1 MRTITITGSEG
12 LLGSELC
19 NFFEK
24 TDNVKKLDLA
34 LGHDLA
40 DESFVKKWFKDN
52 PTTYLINCFAMNDH
66 GNSKTTLFDFSLDYF
81 NDYLKINL
89 TSLFSVCREFA
100 RNNNNGAIVNFSSIY
115 GMVSP
120 RPTLYDGAHKDIG
133 YCVSKEGVIN
143 MTKYLAIHL
152 APNLRVN
159 CVVPGGVGNDVK
171 TLSNID
177 NEYSK
182 LTPMKRMMK
191 KYELNGII
199 DFLCSEK
206 SSYVTGS
213 SYVVDGGFTS
223 W

>member
-1 MRTITITGSEG
+1 MRTITVTGSEG
-12 LLGSELC
+12 LLGSEIC
-19 NFFEK
+19 NFFDK
-24 TDNVKKLDLA
+24 TDNVHKLDLE
-34 LGHDLA
+34 LGHNLA

-66 GNSKTTLFDFSLDYF
+66 GNSKTTLFDFPLDYF

-100 RNNNNGAIVNFSSIY
+100 RNNNEGAIVNFSSIY

-152 APNLRVN
+152 APNIRVN
-159 CVVPGGVGNDVK
+159 CVVPGGVGDDQPQQR
-171 TLSNID
+171 ID
-177 NEYSK
+177 DYSK

-191 KYELNGII
+191 KNELNGIM

>member
-1 MRTITITGSEG
+1 MRTITVTGSEG

-24 TDNVKKLDLA
+24 TDNVKKLDLT
-34 LGHDLA
+34 LGHDLT

-81 NDYLKINL
+81 NDYLKTNL

-100 RNNNNGAIVNFSSIY
+100 RNNSNGAIVNFSSIY
-115 GMVSP
+115 GIVSP

-159 CVVPGGVGNDVK
+159 CVVPGGVGDDQPQQR
-171 TLSNID
+171 SD
-177 NEYSK
+177 DYSK

-191 KYELNGII
+191 KHELNGII

>member
-1 MRTITITGSEG
+1 VRTITVTGSEG

-24 TDNVKKLDLA
+24 TDNVKKLDLT
-34 LGHDLA
+34 LGHDLT

-81 NDYLKINL
+81 NDYLKTNL

-100 RNNNNGAIVNFSSIY
+100 RNNSNGAIVNFSSIY
-115 GMVSP
+115 GIVSP

-159 CVVPGGVGNDVK
+159 CVVPGGVGDDQPQQR
-171 TLSNID
+171 SD
-177 NEYSK
+177 DYSK

-191 KYELNGII
+191 KHELNGII

>member
-1 MRTITITGSEG
+1 MRTITVTGSEG

-24 TDNVKKLDLA
+24 TDNVKKLDLT

-66 GNSKTTLFDFSLDYF
+66 GNSKTTLFDFSLDHF
-81 NDYLKINL
+81 NDYLKTNL
-89 TSLFSVCREFA
+89 ISLFSVCREFA
-100 RNNNNGAIVNFSSIY
+100 RNNSNGAIVNFSSIY

-159 CVVPGGVGNDVK
+159 CVVPGGVGDDQPQQR
-171 TLSNID
+171 SD
-177 NEYSK
+177 DYSK

-191 KYELNGII
+191 KHELNGIM

>member
-52 PTTYLINCFAMNDH
+52 PTTYLINCFAMNAH
-66 GNSKTTLFDFSLDYF
+66 GNSKTTLFDFPLDYF

-159 CVVPGGVGNDVK
+159 CVVPGGVGDDQPQQR
-171 TLSNID
+171 SD
-177 NEYSK
+177 DYSK